1 MAVSRVLLRILA
13 LLLILV
19 GVLLLREPA
28 GAQIRGVTWTNHP
41 TGIAIPNP
49 R

>member
-1 MAVSRVLLRILA
+1 MVVSRVLLRILA
-13 LLLILV
+13 HLLILV

-28 GAQIRGVTWTNHP
+28 GAQIRAGKWTNHP
-41 TGIAIPNP
+41 TGIAKPNP